1 MLHGFLSSFNQ
12 SPKVSPMSSIPTQTL
27 EQTPAEKVVK
37 FLDKKGKLELWA
49 GTIAAK
55 GLAFGQ
61 KQQELNQSA
70 EDAYTRRQ
78 LWGEKPGQ
86 QSGDD
91 MGGHT
96 ILGDIIVPSPSQPQ
110 QPQQSQSSGLGKVL
124 AGAALGAS
132 LLGVPGAGIAGYLF
146 SQIQSQ
152 KPAAVTTSPATQN
165 EGETVDLGL
174 KKIEDLEL

>member
-1 MLHGFLSSFNQ
+1 MNTIH
-12 SPKVSPMSSIPTQTL
+12 TQTS

-55 GLAFGQ
+55 SLAFGQ

-86 QSGDD
+86 HSGDD

-96 ILGDIIVPSPSQPQ
+96 ILGDIIVPSQQPQ
-110 QPQQSQSSGLGKVL
+110 QPPQQGNGLGKIL

-132 LLGVPGAGIAGYLF
+132 LLGVPGAGIAGYLL
-146 SQIQSQ
+146 SQMNQ
-152 KPAAVTTSPATQN
+152 KPAVTPASPADPVET
-165 EGETVDLGL
+165 ETVDLGL

>member
-1 MLHGFLSSFNQ
+1 MTSIRTPSSELS
-12 SPKVSPMSSIPTQTL
+12 PT
-27 EQTPAEKVVK
+27 EKVVR

-61 KQQELNQSA
+61 QQQELNQSA

-78 LWGEKPGQ
+78 LWGESATNQKA
-86 QSGDD
+86 DD

-96 ILGDIIVPSPSQPQ
+96 ILGDIIVPSQPQ
-110 QPQQSQSSGLGKVL
+110 QQQVPQGSGIGKVL

-132 LLGVPGAGIAGYLF
+132 LLGIPGAGVAGYLLN
-146 SQIQSQ
+146 QLQQRPQQQTIQQ
-152 KPAAVTTSPATQN
+152 PQQT
-165 EGETVDLGL
+165 GETVDLGL

>member
-1 MLHGFLSSFNQ
+1 
-12 SPKVSPMSSIPTQTL
+12 MSSSPIQNL

-61 KQQELNQSA
+61 RQQELNQSA
-70 EDAYTRRQ
+70 EDAYTRRTI
-78 LWGEKPGQ
+78 WGEKAEQ
-86 QSGDD
+86 QKSGED

-96 ILGDIIVPSPSQPQ
+96 ILGDIIVPSQPQQQPQ
-110 QPQQSQSSGLGKVL
+110 QPQGSGLGKVL

-132 LLGVPGAGIAGYLF
+132 LLGVPGAGVAGYLL
-146 SQIQSQ
+146 SQMNQQ
-152 KPAAVTTSPATQN
+152 KAAEAAPVIPSPSPD
-165 EGETVDLGL
+165 ETVDLGL

>member
-1 MLHGFLSSFNQ
+1 
-12 SPKVSPMSSIPTQTL
+12 MSSSPIQNL
-27 EQTPAEKVVK
+27 EQTQAAAMPTAQTPFQKGVR
-37 FLDKKGKLELWA
+37 FLEQKGKLELWA
-49 GTIAAK
+49 GTIAAR

-70 EDAYTRRQ
+70 EDAYTRRTI
-78 LWGEKPGQ
+78 WGEKAEQ
-86 QSGDD
+86 QKSGED

-96 ILGDIIVPSPSQPQ
+96 ILGDIIVPSQPQQQPQ
-110 QPQQSQSSGLGKVL
+110 QPQGSGLGKVL

-132 LLGVPGAGIAGYLF
+132 LLGMPAGVAGYLL
-146 SQIQSQ
+146 SQMNQQ
-152 KPAAVTTSPATQN
+152 KAVQPAPVVLPTPSAG